1 MRFPSFHRGRSANER
16 PGIVRVSPR
25 ALTIVSLSAP
35 RNRIINP
42 LRRETFPF
50 VSRTTRLSRSLRR
63 WCTREWH
70 FAGDVTGAFE
80 VVRAERV
87 RKSGGRE
94 SKAKRGDDKG
104 RIGTLNSRCIMHPVD
119 TVGRFFARSARSPF
133 VSKKLSRRG
142 GPTFADVILSRCDSH
157 SADEAVDDEGRVGD
171 GGLFRYGNVNAGNA

>member
-16 PGIVRVSPR
+16 PGIVHVSPR

-50 VSRTTRLSRSLRR
+50 VPRNTRLSRSLRR
-63 WCTREWH
+63 RCTREWH
-70 FAGDVTGAFE
+70 FAGDVTGAF

-104 RIGTLNSRCIMHPVD
+104 RIGTLNSRCIMHPVG
-119 TVGRFFARSARSPF
+119 TVGRFFALRARVRP
-133 VSKKLSRRG
+133 SRK
-142 GPTFADVILSRCDSH
+142 
-157 SADEAVDDEGRVGD
+157 
-171 GGLFRYGNVNAGNA
+171 